1 MAAGIGATMVRRR
14 TFISSFAALASVP
27 AKPAIAQGYPSRP
40 LRMIVPYT
48 AGGGTDLAAR
58 VVMKK
63 LSEQL
68 GQPIVVENKPGAG
81 ATLAY
86 AEVLRSKPDGY
97 TLTTGSGIKSLLNL
111 LNSKLSFDAAKDL
124 VQIAPLSSVPIVLI
138 AGNKV
143 PARTMAELILHIR
156 QNPGMSYGTPGPA
169 TPHHLAGVLLASMA
183 GLQLT
188 HIGYRGTAPAVQD
201 VIGGHLPLAIVGL
214 STAMQYAR
222 SGQLKVLGVGS
233 ARRSELAPDIPTLA
247 EGGVKG
253 YDASYWYDVCVAKDV
268 PNVVVNRLHAE
279 VTRALRDPEVRTTL
293 TAVGLEPMTATQD
306 EYHRMLQAE
315 RAKWEPVIRAGNIQ
329 LGS

>member
-1 MAAGIGATMVRRR
+1 MQRR
-14 TFISSFAALASVP
+14 TFINFVAALVP
-27 AKPAIAQGYPSRP
+27 VSTTPAFAQAYPSRQ
-40 LRMIVPYT
+40 LRLLVPYT

-81 ATLAY
+81 AALAY
-86 AEVLRSKPDGY
+86 AELLRSKPDGY
-97 TLTTGSGIKSLLNL
+97 TLTTGSGITSLLHL
-111 LNSKLSFDAAKDL
+111 LNGKLPFDAATDL
-124 VQIAPLSSVPIVLI
+124 VQVAPLASVPIVLI
-138 AGNKV
+138 AGNQV
-143 PARTMAELILHIR
+143 PARNMAELMRHAK

-188 HIGYRGTAPAVQD
+188 HVGYRGTAPAVQD

-214 STAMQYAR
+214 STAMQFAR

-233 ARRSELAPDIPTLA
+233 AKRSELAPEIPTLA

-253 YDASYWYDVCVAKDV
+253 YDASYWYDICVAKGV
-268 PNVVVNRLHAE
+268 SKAVVGRLHAE
-279 VTRALRDPEVRTTL
+279 ITKALQDPMVRTTL
-293 TAVGLEPMTATQD
+293 TAAGLEPMTATQD
-306 EYHRMLQAE
+306 EYQAMLQAE
-315 RAKWEPVIRAGNIQ
+315 RAKWEPMIRANPIQ
-329 LGS
+329 MGS